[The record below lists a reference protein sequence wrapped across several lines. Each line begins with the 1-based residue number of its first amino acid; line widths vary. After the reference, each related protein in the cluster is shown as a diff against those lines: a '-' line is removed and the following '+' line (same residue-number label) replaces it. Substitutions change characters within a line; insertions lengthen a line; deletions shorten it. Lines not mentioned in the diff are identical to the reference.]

1 MTVKPHILQEKTTSQ
16 NKDSLKKKKNQKS
29 LLQKKPLCN
38 IWKSLITTSIG
49 IIILLGSL
57 FSVIIMNNS
66 WSDAVWGI
74 AMSLGLLFAP
84 DEMLTKLKNFI
95 R

>member
-1 MTVKPHILQEKTTSQ
+1 
-16 NKDSLKKKKNQKS
+16 
-29 LLQKKPLCN
+29 
-38 IWKSLITTSIG
+38 
-49 IIILLGSL
+49 
-57 FSVIIMNNS
+57 MNNS